1 MKKALITGVDGFTG
15 VYLAEELTS
24 AGYDVAG
31 IGLAPEPAA
40 LLMGGY
46 FRVDMMDLPSLE
58 TVISDIRPDAVF
70 HLAAMSH
77 VTRDTAEQLYRINIM
92 ATRNLLEALCTG
104 IHTPEAV
111 ILASTANLY
120 GSREGILSED
130 TPLVPQNDYAVSKL
144 AMEYMAALWKK
155 RLPLTI
161 VRPFNYTGRG
171 QSGQFLI
178 PKLIRHFAA
187 HTAVIEMGNTDV
199 SRDFSDVRDVV
210 AAYTRL
216 AVTRAPWGP
225 FNICSG
231 TAHSLDDILEM
242 LREMTGYC
250 PEIRIN
256 PAFVRY
262 NDVKRLQGSRQ
273 RLEAQIGD
281 IKPRPLRETLHWML
295 DGAIQEG
302 LNIWN

>member
-15 VYLAEELTS
+15 VYLAEELAN
-24 AGYDVAG
+24 AGYIVAG
-31 IGLAPEPAA
+31 IGLAPKPAA
-40 LLMGGY
+40 LLTGGY

-58 TVISDIRPDAVF
+58 TVIGDIRPDAIF

-77 VTRDTAEQLYRINIM
+77 VTRDTADCLYRINIM
-92 ATRNLLEALCTG
+92 ATRNLLEALCASV
-104 IHTPEAV
+104 HKPEAV
-111 ILASTANLY
+111 ILASTENLY

-130 TPLVPQNDYAVSKL
+130 TPLAPQNDYAVSKL
-144 AMEYMAALWKK
+144 AMEYMAALWKD

-171 QSGQFLI
+171 QTEQFLV
-178 PKLIRHFAA
+178 PKLIHHFAA
-187 HTAVIEMGNTDV
+187 HSAVIEMGNTDV
-199 SRDFSDVRDVV
+199 SRDFSDVRDVA

-216 AVTRAPWGP
+216 AVTHAPWGP

-242 LREMTGYC
+242 LREITGHC

-256 PAFVRY
+256 PAFVRC
-262 NDVKRLQGSRQ
+262 NDVKRLLGSRQ
-273 RLEAQIGD
+273 KLETQIGS
-281 IKPRPLRETLHWML
+281 IKLRTLRDTLCWML
-295 DGAIQEG
+295 DGAVQQKG
-302 LNIWN
+302 